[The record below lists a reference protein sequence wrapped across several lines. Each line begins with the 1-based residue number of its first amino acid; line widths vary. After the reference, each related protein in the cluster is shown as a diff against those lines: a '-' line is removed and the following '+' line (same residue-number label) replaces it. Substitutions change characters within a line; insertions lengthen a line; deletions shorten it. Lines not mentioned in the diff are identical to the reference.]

1 AAASDQTCTSGK
13 AGASALSA
21 KASRILCARDIGKW
35 LPFLNTF
42 RTMCVAPEPDFRRL
56 LEDIRELQIAA

>member
-1 AAASDQTCTSGK
+1 MKRVLLLASQRFS
-13 AGASALSA
+13 
-21 KASRILCARDIGKW
+21 SRPGYFEVDW
-35 LPFLNTF
+35 LPFLNTY

>member
-1 AAASDQTCTSGK
+1 MQICID
-13 AGASALSA
+13 
-21 KASRILCARDIGKW
+21 RISYEIKGWEAFW
-35 LPFLNTF
+35 LPFLNTY

>member
-1 AAASDQTCTSGK
+1 MADGTKVAQKFFCNIMMLG
-13 AGASALSA
+13 
-21 KASRILCARDIGKW
+21 W
-35 LPFLNTF
+35 LPFLNTY